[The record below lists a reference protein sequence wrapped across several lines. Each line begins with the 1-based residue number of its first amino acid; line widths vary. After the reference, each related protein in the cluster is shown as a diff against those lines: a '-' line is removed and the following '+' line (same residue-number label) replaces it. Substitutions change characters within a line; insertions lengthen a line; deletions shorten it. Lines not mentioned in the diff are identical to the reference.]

1 MRLMALATLAL
12 GGCASPQLPH
22 FQAVLAAN
30 DSATAA
36 LGQWCAVHG
45 IAAPPVIRAQAD
57 RAAVLPPTV
66 DIRAALGI
74 SPQEPVGYRH
84 VQLFCGKTVLSVA
97 HNWYVPKRL
106 EPHMNHTLQTTDV
119 PFGKVVAPLKFRR
132 ERRAEQRGGM
142 AGCPAQTILSHRA
155 ILRLPDGNPIS
166 LVVECYTRSNLVK

>member
-45 IAAPPVIRAQAD
+45 IADPPVIRAQAD
-57 RAAVLPPTV
+57 
-66 DIRAALGI
+66 RAALGI

-106 EPHMNHTLQTTDV
+106 ESHMNHTLQTTDV